1 MALISDPIADYII
14 RLRNAQMAGHRIVE
28 IPSSK
33 LKQRITEILYN
44 EGYILRYKF
53 ESLPNNKAVIQIAI
67 KYDLD
72 TKQPTIKHMKRI
84 SRPGL
89 RRYVGSDNLPS
100 VINGLGTAIIST
112 SKGLLTDKAARKE
125 NVGGEVLFY
134 IY

>member
-89 RRYVGSDNLPS
+89 RRYVGSDSLPS

>member
-72 TKQPTIKHMKRI
+72 SKKPTIKHMKRV

-112 SKGLLTDKAARKE
+112 SKGLLTDKVARKE

>member
-53 ESLPNNKAVIQIAI
+53 ESLPNNKAVIQIAV

-89 RRYVGSDNLPS
+89 RRYVGSDSLPS

>member
-53 ESLPNNKAVIQIAI
+53 ESLPNNKAVIQIAV

-100 VINGLGTAIIST
+100 VINGLGIAIIST

>member
-28 IPSSK
+28 IPASN
-33 LKQRITEILYN
+33 LKKRITEILYN

-53 ESLPNNKAVIQIAI
+53 EELPNNKGVIQIAI

-72 TKQPTIKHMKRI
+72 SKQPTIKHMKRI

-89 RRYVGSDNLPS
+89 RHYVPADKLPS
-100 VINGLGTAIIST
+100 VINGLGTAVIST
-112 SKGLLTDKAARKE
+112 SKGLLTDKAARKA